1 MKHSFTTWGVG
12 VMHIA
17 CVFFHWYYKEWSSC
31 LELEPFT
38 FHHFV
43 KKMFIWGVKKTFI
56 CVLFSGFS
64 QRWASYA
71 GIDQSVNIT
80 FKSPQ
85 VSLSPLLSLKP
96 LAPSLLLQ
104 RKAYPFISPVYSSGY
119 L

>member
-43 KKMFIWGVKKTFI
+43 KKMFIRGVKKRHLST
-56 CVLFSGFS
+56 
-64 QRWASYA
+64 
-71 GIDQSVNIT
+71 SVSSSVALA
-80 FKSPQ
+80 KDE
-85 VSLSPLLSLKP
+85 PLMQ
-96 LAPSLLLQ
+96 A
-104 RKAYPFISPVYSSGY
+104 
-119 L
+119 